1 MFYTAMM
8 KTRCFKIFMYNFMFS
23 KKVSVDSFAYVS
35 CLYIDDD
42 MTVMTTFK
50 CNTKSS
56 PTPPPLKKKF

>member
-1 MFYTAMM
+1 
-8 KTRCFKIFMYNFMFS
+8 MYNFMFS